1 MKNKSFIG
9 LLLLILLLS
18 SIKCGYHDLTPGIIV
33 YKTNG
38 DYFDL
43 ATVGFKGDE
52 IVRRSSLTQEL
63 SKFNFTNQ
71 DTIYKFRVKLINGY
85 ILSSESNLDTD
96 VFLDLSFKQHMK
108 LEVSG
113 GRKTL
118 SNDTIMKH
126 ILDRNPYKVF
136 YIDNSNPR
144 KFPQFVENVDTTLI
158 NKIIR
163 EGKLEQYFDR
173 LK

>member
-1 MKNKSFIG
+1 MKRKSVIG
-9 LLLLILLLS
+9 FFLLILLLS
-18 SIKCGYHDLTPGIIV
+18 IIKCEKEVPPSMAV

-85 ILSSESNLDTD
+85 ILSCESNLYTD

-108 LEVSG
+108 LEVVG
-113 GRKTL
+113 ARKTL

-126 ILDRNPYKVF
+126 ILDRNPYKEF
-136 YIDNSNPR
+136 YIDHSNPR
-144 KFPQFVENVDTTLI
+144 KFSQFVENADTALI

-163 EGKLEQYFDR
+163 EGKLEHYFDR

>member
-1 MKNKSFIG
+1 MKKKSLISLFIF
-9 LLLLILLLS
+9 ILLLS
-18 SIKCGYHDLTPGIIV
+18 SINCKKEVLPGIIV

-43 ATVGFKGDE
+43 ATVGFKGGE

-85 ILSSESNLDTD
+85 ILSCESNLSTD
-96 VFLDLSFKQHMK
+96 VFLDLSFKQYMK
-108 LEVSG
+108 LEVAG

-118 SNDTIMKH
+118 SNDTIMEH
-126 ILDRNPYKVF
+126 ILDRNPYKEF

-144 KFPQFVENVDTTLI
+144 KFPQLVENADTSLI
-158 NKIIR
+158 NKLIR
-163 EGKLEQYFDR
+163 EGKLEQYFVR

>member
-1 MKNKSFIG
+1 MKRKSIIG
-9 LLLLILLLS
+9 LFLLILLLS
-18 SIKCGYHDLTPGIIV
+18 SIKCEKEVPPGIAV

-43 ATVGFKGDE
+43 ATVGIKGDE
-52 IVRRSSLTQEL
+52 IVWRSSLTQEL

-85 ILSSESNLDTD
+85 ILSCEANLDTD

-108 LEVSG
+108 LEVAG

-118 SNDTIMKH
+118 PNDTIMKH
-126 ILDRNPYKVF
+126 ILDRTPYIEF
-136 YIDNSNPR
+136 YRDNSNPR
-144 KFPQFVENVDTTLI
+144 KFSQFVENADTTFI

-163 EGKLEQYFDR
+163 EGKLEQYFD
-173 LK
+173 LIK